1 MKKILLI
8 ILMIA
13 IVFVVSA
20 CGKKSQGDIVKSL
33 GEKLENIDKFDVNAV
48 MEIKEMNKS
57 YIFNVN
63 IKYKKPD
70 FYKVT
75 LQNQDSNNVQIILKN
90 KEGVFVLTPALNKSF
105 KFQSD
110 WPLNSSQPY
119 LFQSLTKDLLND
131 KDIKIVKQNGDY
143 VIETKVNYRR
153 SSDLTSQKII
163 IDGKSLYPKEVIVYD
178 AQNEEKIKILF
189 EDVNLKPKFNEK
201 EFEVEYSM
209 TDAIDT
215 YEAQLPT
222 FDDRAI
228 MYPTGLIDGATLKQ
242 EVIKDI
248 DAGKRA
254 IMTFEGSAPFTIV
267 EEYMTVDEELKTSE
281 VIYGDPVLI
290 CTGIAFQTDTSL
302 IWHDNGI
309 EFLIISEDLDSD
321 QMYSVANS
329 FMPVAKK

>member
-1 MKKILLI
+1 MKKILPI
-8 ILMIA
+8 ILMIV
-13 IVFVVSA
+13 IVFVVVA
-20 CGKKSQGDIVKSL
+20 CGKKTQGDIVKSL
-33 GEKLENIDKFDVNAV
+33 GEKLEKIDKFDVSAV

-57 YIFNVN
+57 HKFNVN
-63 IKYKKPD
+63 IKYDEPD

-119 LFQSLTKDLLND
+119 LFQSLVKDIVND
-131 KDIKIVKQNGDY
+131 KDVIIVQQNGDY

-153 SSDLTSQKII
+153 SSDLSSQKII
-163 IDGKSLYPKEVIVYD
+163 IDGKTLYPKEVIVFD
-178 AQNEEKIKILF
+178 AQNEEKIKVLF

-201 EFEVEYSM
+201 EFDVEYSM
-209 TDAIDT
+209 TDAINT
-215 YEAQLPT
+215 YEGELPT
-222 FDDRAI
+222 FDERSI
-228 MYPTGLIDGATLKQ
+228 MYPTGLIEGATLKQ
-242 EVIKDI
+242 ETIKDI
-248 DAGKRA
+248 ASGKRA
-254 IMTFEGSAPFTIV
+254 IMTFEGSAPFTVV
-267 EEYMTVDEELKTSE
+267 EEYMALDEELKTSE

-309 EFLIISEDLDSD
+309 EFLIISEELNPD

-329 FMPVAKK
+329 FMPDGKK